1 MTFPASARN
10 ASLGLLAA
18 ALALAVLALPAA
30 AAAASGSGA
39 GAAAA
44 GEAAPGGEAAS
55 GAEAAPG
62 REAARRLAEAYA
74 PIMMIREQQNPP
86 CDTSEEQYLPSS
98 VDTVLGNPDVVLKRH
113 LPGRGLVPLK
123 RGPRA
128 ADIAGLEGDYYLDSP
143 GDALGDTCVY
153 ARDFKRLR
161 QAGAAP
167 LAVYAHIARERGRP
181 GFALQYWFYW
191 YFNHFNDLHE
201 GDWEGMQIAF
211 DAPGPRRALETG
223 PSEVILFQHGGG
235 ERSGWDDPKLQKEGT
250 HPIVYPAAGSHAT
263 FYDSAVYVEN
273 GLQGAG
279 MGCDNTTEPLR
290 ELRPQPILLPGG
302 EPRRG
307 PFAWLS
313 YGGRWGE
320 RQKGLNNGPTGPA
333 TKEQWSEPFSWMER
347 QRTTSPRLPGGS
359 VIGPQVT
366 GAFCG
371 VVAAA
376 SDLINLEAR
385 SPVAAALT
393 VLTILLVLGLYFGLT
408 RWRPVELGELRARR
422 AFGQLVRAA
431 RQLYGRHWRTLVPI
445 GLTAMPIVG
454 GAQLLGQWVAGHR
467 GVEDATGIEGVRLAL
482 ADLINL
488 TGPPVASA
496 VMAAVVIVFVRSV
509 VAGRP
514 AGFAG
519 SYRGMW
525 RRFRRVV
532 ASQLLAM
539 AAVFA
544 MAVTVVGIP
553 FAIWKYVSWLFVQQ
567 EIIFGDKAVR
577 DAFRGSSELVRGR
590 WWHTVRVAVFFSVA
604 GIVAG
609 PLLGFALIFTS
620 FSLFLIN
627 FLGSVVFALLIP
639 FVAVGQTLLY
649 FDLQAREREE
659 PAPPPRARP
668 WRRPRPA
675 GVAASG

>member
-1 MTFPASARN
+1 MGRAPSRIAA
-10 ASLGLLAA
+10 LLALPLA
-18 ALALAVLALPAA
+18 ALALAAALPAA
-30 AAAASGSGA
+30 GSAAEGGGA
-39 GAAAA
+39 GRGAAAR
-44 GEAAPGGEAAS
+44 GGETAA
-55 GAEAAPG
+55 E
-62 REAARRLAEAYA
+62 RLARAYA

-86 CDTSEEQYLPSS
+86 CDASEEQYRPGP
-98 VDTVLGNPDVVLKRH
+98 VDTVLGNPHVVLKRYT
-113 LPGRGLVPLK
+113 PGRGLVPLK
-123 RGPRA
+123 RGPEA

-153 ARDFKRLR
+153 AKDFRRLR
-161 QAGAAP
+161 QEGAAP
-167 LAVYAHIARERGRP
+167 LTVYAHIAREPGRP

-211 DAPGPRRALETG
+211 EEPTPRRALAAE

-235 ERSGWDDPKLQKEGT
+235 ERSRWDDPKLQKRGK

-273 GLQGAG
+273 GLNGAG
-279 MGCDNTTEPLR
+279 VGCDNTTQPLR
-290 ELRPQPILLPGG
+290 ELRPRAVLLPH
-302 EPRRG
+302 EAPRRG

-333 TKEQWSEPFSWMER
+333 TKDQWSEPFSWMER
-347 QRTTSPRLPGGS
+347 QRETSPRLPGGS

-366 GAFCG
+366 HAFCG
-371 VVAAA
+371 AVAEV
-376 SDLINLEAR
+376 SDLINLQAR
-385 SPVAAALT
+385 SPLAAALT
-393 VLTILLVLGLYFGLT
+393 VLVVLLALGLYFGLT
-408 RWRPVELGELRARR
+408 RWRPVDLAELRAPR

-431 RQLYGRHWRTLVPI
+431 RRLYGRHWRTLVPI
-445 GLTAMPIVG
+445 GLAAMPIVG
-454 GAQLLGQWVAGHR
+454 GAQALGQWVAGRR
-467 GVEDATGIEGVRLAL
+467 GVEDAAGVDGVRLAL

-496 VMAAVVIVFVRSV
+496 VMAAVVIFFVRSV
-509 VAGRP
+509 DAGAP
-514 AGFAG
+514 AGFVG
-519 SYRGMW
+519 SFRGMW
-525 RRFRRVV
+525 SRFRRVV
-532 ASQLLAM
+532 TAQLLAT
-539 AAVFA
+539 VGVVL
-544 MAVTVVGIP
+544 MAVTVIGIP

-590 WWHTVRVAVFFSVA
+590 WWRTVRVALFFWAA
-604 GIVAG
+604 GFVAG
-609 PLLGFALIFTS
+609 PLLGFALIFTD

-627 FLGSVVFALLIP
+627 FIGSVVFALLIP
-639 FVAVGQTLLY
+639 YVAVGQTLLY
-649 FDLQAREREE
+649 FDLRERERLE
-659 PAPPPRARP
+659 PVPPRRRRSR
-668 WRRPRPA
+668 RRPRPA